1 MAFAQQVAH
10 TRRVVFIHLA
20 TVGLDE
26 DFGGGRC
33 THVLALNVFIKR
45 YYTCV
50 TAKWAG
56 ATPLE
61 FWQKW

>member
-20 TVGLDE
+20 TVGLDK
-26 DFGGGRC
+26 DFGGCRC
-33 THVLALNVFIKR
+33 AHVLALSRVTER